1 MAQEFNLDDLKRHR
15 QAKKRKRFLKKLFWV
30 LLIIALGCVIFL
42 TRGKWL
48 PFLDGI
54 QERYAASSNQND
66 GVLAEG
72 QFPLR
77 VSGDSEYQVCTMD
90 NSIAVLND
98 THFYVYT
105 DNGELTAD
113 KQHTYANPILKAN
126 RKKALIYDMGGKGFK
141 LESKSKT
148 VYEKTADDLIVFA
161 RLSSNDYAAVVTKN
175 DKVNSVVSIYNG
187 AGEFIYRWNCVDYI
201 MDVEFTNSGDGF
213 VAAVLDSS
221 GGQLVSKLYRFRFD
235 MDKEV
240 WSTPTTDTM
249 IMSMAIREDSSVAAF
264 GDTKCVFYS
273 RNGEALGS
281 YSYETDLVG
290 FSDSGKLTALAFYN
304 EQRRKSTLVI
314 IGNPAEQ
321 PTILRFNEEIKK
333 VYADD
338 NYIYTMMAEKII
350 KYSENGT
357 VISEVA
363 ISDEYPDFHKVGN
376 YIFLLGYSEI
386 DRIDFK

>member
-15 QAKKRKRFLKKLFWV
+15 QAKKRKRFLKKLLWV
-30 LLIIALGCVIFL
+30 LIIIALGAAIFL
-42 TRGKWL
+42 TREKWL
-48 PFLDGI
+48 PFFDGI
-54 QERYAASSNQND
+54 KERAISVTDNS
-66 GVLAEG
+66 GELAEG
-72 QFPLR
+72 QFPIK
-77 VSGDSEYQVCTMD
+77 VSGGTDYQVCTME

-98 THFYVYT
+98 THFYVYS
-105 DNGELTAD
+105 DEGQREAD

-126 RKKALIYDMGGKGFK
+126 RKKALIYDIGGKGFR
-141 LESKSKT
+141 LESKNKT

-201 MDVEFTNSGDGF
+201 MDVAFTNSGDGF
-213 VAAVLDSS
+213 VVSVLDSS

-240 WSTPTTDTM
+240 WSTPDADTM
-249 IMSMAIREDSSVAAF
+249 VMSMEIRDDSSVVAF

-273 RNGEALGS
+273 RNGEMLGS
-281 YSYETDLVG
+281 YSYETDLKG

-304 EQRRKSTLVI
+304 EQRRKSKLVI
-314 IGNPAEQ
+314 VGNPAED
-321 PTILRFNEEIKK
+321 PVILNFNDEIKQ
-333 VYADD
+333 VYADGEFV
-338 NYIYTMMAEKII
+338 YTMMAEKII
-350 KYSENGT
+350 KYSESGT
-357 VISEVA
+357 VISEVP
-363 ISDEYPDFHKVGN
+363 ISDEYPDFHKLGN
-376 YIFLLGYSEI
+376 HIFLLGYSEI